1 MPKDPNRY
9 EQTIV
14 AKLPGSSLSKRW
26 MVEMATVGNKT
37 QGIIMGYLYSHDFPI
52 FSIDIGKHRKEHVL
66 SSSISWPLRKLK
78 ETPGEYKCASNHS
91 GPDHLKSCNVC
102 HAGVSST
109 HPLTWGWEL
118 CKLGSCWDLLVQ
130 MDIYDIWSCHHLS
143 SKISNGCA
151 LF

>member
-1 MPKDPNRY
+1 MSKDPNRY

-26 MVEMATVGNKT
+26 MVEMATVVATKPKMYH
-37 QGIIMGYLYSHDFPI
+37 GISVFTW

-78 ETPGEYKCASNHS
+78 ETTGEYQCASNHS

-109 HPLTWGWEL
+109 HPLTWGWEV
-118 CKLGSCWDLLVQ
+118 CKLGSCWDLLLQ

-143 SKISNGCA
+143 SKISNGCG